1 MTRPETFSAQTSCVQ
16 VWQGAK
22 FRHMEAQTPQIVT
35 VAVAAEE
42 WGIDR
47 RTALRW
53 IAAGEVAATKVGE
66 GRTNA
71 YVLTRAEVERVKRA
85 KEAA

>member
-1 MTRPETFSAQTSCVQ
+1 MT
-16 VWQGAK
+16 K
-22 FRHMEAQTPQIVT
+22 FGGMTNTPPAV
-35 VAVAAEE
+35 VSVAAAAAE
-42 WGIDR
+42 WHVTR

-53 IAAGEVAATKVGE
+53 IAAGEVAATKVGD

>member
-1 MTRPETFSAQTSCVQ
+1 MTRRNFLAATYCVQ
-16 VWQGAK
+16 VWPGAK

-42 WGIDR
+42 WGVDR

-53 IAAGEVAATKVGE
+53 IAAGEVAATKVGD

-71 YVLTRAEVERVKRA
+71 YVLTRAEVERVKRE
-85 KEAA
+85 KAAA

>member
-1 MTRPETFSAQTSCVQ
+1 MTRRNFLAPTPCVQ
-16 VWQGAK
+16 VWPGAK
-22 FRHMEAQTPQIVT
+22 FRHMEQTAPQIVT

-42 WGIDR
+42 WGVDR

-53 IAAGEVAATKVGE
+53 IAAGKVAAEKIADGK
-66 GRTNA
+66 TNA
-71 YVLTRAEVERVKRA
+71 YVLTREEVERVKRA

>member
-1 MTRPETFSAQTSCVQ
+1 MTRRNFLAATSCVQ

-22 FRHMEAQTPQIVT
+22 FRHMEQTSPQIVT

-53 IAAGEVAATKVGE
+53 IAAGKVAAEKIAG
-66 GRTNA
+66 GKTNA
-71 YVLTRAEVERVKRA
+71 YVLTRAEVERVKRE
-85 KEAA
+85 KAAA

>member
-1 MTRPETFSAQTSCVQ
+1 MDKHTA
-16 VWQGAK
+16 
-22 FRHMEAQTPQIVT
+22 PQIVT

-53 IAAGEVAATKVGE
+53 IAAGEVAAEKIADGK
-66 GRTNA
+66 TNA
-71 YVLTRAEVERVKRA
+71 YVLTRTEVERVKRE
-85 KEAA
+85 KSAA

>member
-1 MTRPETFSAQTSCVQ
+1 MDKHTA
-16 VWQGAK
+16 
-22 FRHMEAQTPQIVT
+22 PQIVT

-53 IAAGEVAATKVGE
+53 IAAGEVAAEKIADGK
-66 GRTNA
+66 TNA
-71 YVLTRAEVERVKRA
+71 YVLTREEVERVKRE
-85 KEAA
+85 KAAA

>member
-1 MTRPETFSAQTSCVQ
+1 
-16 VWQGAK
+16 
-22 FRHMEAQTPQIVT
+22 MEAQTTPQLVT
-35 VAVAAEE
+35 VAAAAEE

-53 IAAGEVAATKVGE
+53 IAAGKVAAEKIAG
-66 GRTNA
+66 GKTNA

>member
-1 MTRPETFSAQTSCVQ
+1 
-16 VWQGAK
+16 
-22 FRHMEAQTPQIVT
+22 MEKHTTPQIVT

-53 IAAGEVAATKVGE
+53 IAAGKVAAEKIADGK
-66 GRTNA
+66 TNA
-71 YVLTRAEVERVKRA
+71 YVLTREEVERVKRE
-85 KEAA
+85 KAAA

>member
-1 MTRPETFSAQTSCVQ
+1 MTRRNFLAATYCVQ
-16 VWQGAK
+16 VWPGAK
-22 FRHMEAQTPQIVT
+22 FGHMEAQTPQIVT

-53 IAAGEVAATKVGE
+53 IAAGKVAAEKIAD

-71 YVLTRAEVERVKRA
+71 YVLTRAEVERVKRE
-85 KEAA
+85 KAAA

>member
-1 MTRPETFSAQTSCVQ
+1 MTRRNFLAATSCVQ
-16 VWQGAK
+16 VWPGAK
-22 FRHMEAQTPQIVT
+22 FRHMEQTAPQIVT

-42 WGIDR
+42 WGVDR

-53 IAAGEVAATKVGE
+53 IAAGKVAAEKIADGK
-66 GRTNA
+66 TNA

>member
-1 MTRPETFSAQTSCVQ
+1 
-16 VWQGAK
+16 
-22 FRHMEAQTPQIVT
+22 MEKNTPSQIVT

-53 IAAGEVAATKVGE
+53 IATGKVAAEKIAG
-66 GRTNA
+66 GKTNA
-71 YVLTRAEVERVKRA
+71 YVLTREEVDRVKAEV
-85 KEAA
+85 AAA

>member
-1 MTRPETFSAQTSCVQ
+1 
-16 VWQGAK
+16 
-22 FRHMEAQTPQIVT
+22 MEQNATPQIVT

-53 IAAGEVAATKVGE
+53 IATGKVAAEKIADGK
-66 GRTNA
+66 TNA
-71 YVLTRAEVERVKRA
+71 YVLTRAEVDRVKA
-85 KEAA
+85 EVAAA

>member
-1 MTRPETFSAQTSCVQ
+1 
-16 VWQGAK
+16 
-22 FRHMEAQTPQIVT
+22 MEAQTPQIVT

-53 IAAGEVAATKVGE
+53 IAAGKVAAEKIADGK
-66 GRTNA
+66 TNA
-71 YVLTRAEVERVKRA
+71 YVLTRAEVERVKRDIVTRLRA
-85 KEAA
+85 LASERT

>member
-1 MTRPETFSAQTSCVQ
+1 MTRRNFLAAPYCAL
-16 VWQGAK
+16 VWPGAK
-22 FRHMEAQTPQIVT
+22 FRHMEQTAPQIVT

-42 WGIDR
+42 WGVDR

-53 IAAGEVAATKVGE
+53 IAAGKVAAEKIADGK
-66 GRTNA
+66 TNA

>member
-1 MTRPETFSAQTSCVQ
+1 MTRRNFLAATYCVQ

-22 FRHMEAQTPQIVT
+22 FRHMEQTTPQIVT
-35 VAVAAEE
+35 VATAAEE

-53 IAAGEVAATKVGE
+53 ITTGKVAAEKIADGK
-66 GRTNA
+66 TNA
-71 YVLTRAEVERVKRA
+71 YVLTRAEVERVKRE
-85 KEAA
+85 KAAA

>member
-1 MTRPETFSAQTSCVQ
+1 
-16 VWQGAK
+16 
-22 FRHMEAQTPQIVT
+22 MEQNATQIVT

-53 IAAGEVAATKVGE
+53 ITTGKVAATKVGE

-71 YVLTRAEVERVKRA
+71 YVLTRAEVERVKRE
-85 KEAA
+85 KAAA

>member
-1 MTRPETFSAQTSCVQ
+1 MTRRNFLAPNPCVQ
-16 VWQGAK
+16 VWPGAK
-22 FRHMEAQTPQIVT
+22 FRRMEARTPQIVT

-53 IAAGEVAATKVGE
+53 IAAGEVAAEKIADGK
-66 GRTNA
+66 TNA
-71 YVLTRAEVERVKRA
+71 YVLTREEVERVKRE
-85 KEAA
+85 KAAA